1 VKPLPQQS
9 PAAALAAAAAR
20 ADRDGSGRE
29 TAISGSF
36 LGPRA
41 PFTYGP
47 SEAAMRELLSP
58 AELLLYA
65 GIGTGPLMLPRKQVA
80 QLSALYSQL
89 DREGVNRRRE
99 RRATA

>member
-1 VKPLPQQS
+1 VIDQK
-9 PAAALAAAAAR
+9 
-20 ADRDGSGRE
+20 GGGRQ

-36 LGPRA
+36 LGPRV

-47 SEAAMRELLSP
+47 SENAMRELLSP

-89 DREGVNRRRE
+89 DRESVHRKRE
-99 RRATA
+99 RMRVA